1 MAAQKKT
8 SRQVTLELEAGN
20 AAMVDIGKMLGP
32 TGINTRQL
40 KLDYDEATASQR
52 PYVVP
57 VVVTVFE
64 DRSFALRYK
73 TPPTSHLIRRALG
86 LATGSAK
93 PGSQTVAKMSR
104 QQLREIAERK
114 LPDLNTDDVESAM
127 RQVAGTARSMGVL
140 IADETLGSM
149 EVEVS
154 D

>member
-1 MAAQKKT
+1 MAIQKKI
-8 SRQVTLELEAGN
+8 SRTVTLELEAGN

-40 KLDYDEATASQR
+40 KLDYDAATATQR
-52 PYVVP
+52 GDVVP

-73 TPPTSHLIRRALG
+73 TPPTAYLIRKMLG
-86 LATGSAK
+86 LSGGSAQ

-104 QQLREIAERK
+104 RQLREIAERK
-114 LPDLNTDDVESAM
+114 LPDLNTDDVEAAM

-140 IADETLGSM
+140 IAE
-149 EVEVS
+149 E
-154 D
+154 

>member
-1 MAAQKKT
+1 MATQRRVT
-8 SRQVTLELEAGN
+8 RQVTLELEAGN

-40 KLDYDEATASQR
+40 KLDYDGATAAQR
-52 PYVVP
+52 GDIVP

-64 DRSFALRYK
+64 DRSFTLRYK
-73 TPPTSHLIRRALG
+73 APPTAYLIRRLLG
-86 LATGSAK
+86 LSSGSAR

-104 QQLREIAERK
+104 LQLREVAERK
-114 LPDLNTDDVESAM
+114 LPDLNTDDLAAAM

-140 IADETLGSM
+140 IVD
-149 EVEVS
+149 